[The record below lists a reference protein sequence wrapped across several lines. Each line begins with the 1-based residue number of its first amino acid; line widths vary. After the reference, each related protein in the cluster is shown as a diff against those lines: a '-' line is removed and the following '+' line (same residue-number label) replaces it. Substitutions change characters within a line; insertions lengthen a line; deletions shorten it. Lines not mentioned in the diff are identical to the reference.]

1 MDVLK
6 HPMFLASK
14 IEKVGRERE
23 IAEVQDSPS
32 YENDNCGDDCREE
45 DKAAKDAQGNDSS
58 CKERG

>member
-6 HPMFLASK
+6 HPMFLVSK
-14 IEKVGRERE
+14 IEKEGRE

-32 YENDNCGDDCREE
+32 YENDNCGDDCGKE

-58 CKERG
+58 CKERE